1 MAAAAVAAHHGGH
14 RNHSVTICLP
24 TGGRGVT
31 RNKDPIMTMIL
42 GLITT
47 LAMLTVGFV
56 LGRIWEIRRAMLS
69 KQWRA
74 TEELERER
82 RAEDELMRQQA
93 VNRFISARRW
103 A

>member
-1 MAAAAVAAHHGGH
+1 
-14 RNHSVTICLP
+14 
-24 TGGRGVT
+24 
-31 RNKDPIMTMIL
+31 MTMIL
-42 GLITT
+42 GLVTT